1 MSLHEYPKKPG
12 ISRFVAP
19 WDTSGWYFMAEHFA
33 PGCRIY
39 SNADITVTE
48 CPEILMGCDYI
59 VTYDSATDGFDDKQ
73 EVDFFIEQ
81 TGEVYA
87 ALDADAPADFPTGF
101 ARTDLVVRTD
111 AGDTY
116 RLFMRPYARGA
127 HVHLDAFSSPGRHFF
142 VAFRPTETE
151 TKKPLPEAKRFSVA
165 ERHETRETCWFVHD
179 CFARANLSG
188 YDCRGDV
195 RVCAEADNPKRH
207 YLRLQSG
214 AGISCAC
221 ETSGQDE
228 LSMALD
234 VPAGTAALNFAGVT
248 VQLGSAQASI
258 NGQNVPDIADK
269 GYGVKEGI
277 PQLILAGA
285 SVDDV
290 YVIVLFSTFVGM
302 MQGEGASILKFVNIP
317 ISIFL
322 GIAIGLLIGVLLAYF
337 FKKMHIRDTSKVLII
352 LSISFLLVVMEDKL
366 LTPITF
372 SALIAIMFIGIGLQ
386 KKRETVAKRLSVK
399 YGKLWVAAEVFL
411 FVLVGATVNIG
422 YLGKVGVK
430 ALIVII
436 GALVFRMFGVF
447 VCLLGTSL
455 KRKER
460 LFTMLAYTPKA
471 TVQAAIGGIPLALGF
486 TCGDLVLTVAVLAI
500 VLTAPLGAF
509 AIDLSYKKLLNR

>member
-1 MSLHEYPKKPG
+1 MLLSISLILILGMFMGWICQKIKLPSLLGMLITGIVLGPYVLNLLDDSILG
-12 ISRFVAP
+12 ISAELRKIALIIILTRAGLGLDLAGLKKIGRPAVLMCFVPASFELIGMILLAP
-19 WDTSGWYFMAEHFA
+19 K
-33 PGCRIY
+33 
-39 SNADITVTE
+39 
-48 CPEILMGCDYI
+48 LMGLT
-59 VTYDSATDGFDDKQ
+59 VL
-73 EVDFFIEQ
+73 E
-81 TGEVYA
+81 A
-87 ALDADAPADFPTGF
+87 AIMGAVLAAVSPA
-101 ARTDLVVRTD
+101 VVVPRMVK
-111 AGDTY
+111 
-116 RLFMRPYARGA
+116 LM
-127 HVHLDAFSSPGRHFF
+127 
-142 VAFRPTETE
+142 
-151 TKKPLPEAKRFSVA
+151 
-165 ERHETRETCWFVHD
+165 
-179 CFARANLSG
+179 
-188 YDCRGDV
+188 
-195 RVCAEADNPKRH
+195 
-207 YLRLQSG
+207 
-214 AGISCAC
+214 
-221 ETSGQDE
+221 DE
-228 LSMALD
+228 
-234 VPAGTAALNFAGVT
+234 
-248 VQLGSAQASI
+248 
-258 NGQNVPDIADK
+258 

-366 LTPITF
+366 STPITF

-386 KKRETVAKRLSVK
+386 KKRKTVAKRLSVK

>member
-1 MSLHEYPKKPG
+1 MLLSISLILILGMFMGWICQKIKLPSLLGMLITGIVLGPYVLNLLDDSILG
-12 ISRFVAP
+12 ISAELRKIALIIILTRAGLGLDLSGLKKIGRPAVLMCFVPA
-19 WDTSGWYFMAEHFA
+19 SFELIGMILLA
-33 PGCRIY
+33 
-39 SNADITVTE
+39 SK
-48 CPEILMGCDYI
+48 LMGLT
-59 VTYDSATDGFDDKQ
+59 VL
-73 EVDFFIEQ
+73 E
-81 TGEVYA
+81 A
-87 ALDADAPADFPTGF
+87 AIMGAVLAAVSPA
-101 ARTDLVVRTD
+101 VVVPRMVK
-111 AGDTY
+111 
-116 RLFMRPYARGA
+116 LM
-127 HVHLDAFSSPGRHFF
+127 
-142 VAFRPTETE
+142 
-151 TKKPLPEAKRFSVA
+151 
-165 ERHETRETCWFVHD
+165 
-179 CFARANLSG
+179 
-188 YDCRGDV
+188 
-195 RVCAEADNPKRH
+195 
-207 YLRLQSG
+207 
-214 AGISCAC
+214 
-221 ETSGQDE
+221 DE
-228 LSMALD
+228 
-234 VPAGTAALNFAGVT
+234 
-248 VQLGSAQASI
+248 
-258 NGQNVPDIADK
+258 
-269 GYGVKEGI
+269 GYGVNEGI

-366 LTPITF
+366 STPITF

>member
-1 MSLHEYPKKPG
+1 MLLSISLILILGMFMGWICQKIKLPSLLGMLITGIVLGPYVLNLLDDSILG
-12 ISRFVAP
+12 ISAELRKIALIIILTRAGLGLDLAGLKKIGRPAVLMCFVPASFELIGMILLAP
-19 WDTSGWYFMAEHFA
+19 K
-33 PGCRIY
+33 
-39 SNADITVTE
+39 
-48 CPEILMGCDYI
+48 LMGLT
-59 VTYDSATDGFDDKQ
+59 VL
-73 EVDFFIEQ
+73 E
-81 TGEVYA
+81 A
-87 ALDADAPADFPTGF
+87 AIMGAVLAAVSPA
-101 ARTDLVVRTD
+101 VVVPRMVK
-111 AGDTY
+111 
-116 RLFMRPYARGA
+116 LM
-127 HVHLDAFSSPGRHFF
+127 
-142 VAFRPTETE
+142 
-151 TKKPLPEAKRFSVA
+151 
-165 ERHETRETCWFVHD
+165 
-179 CFARANLSG
+179 
-188 YDCRGDV
+188 
-195 RVCAEADNPKRH
+195 
-207 YLRLQSG
+207 
-214 AGISCAC
+214 
-221 ETSGQDE
+221 DE
-228 LSMALD
+228 
-234 VPAGTAALNFAGVT
+234 
-248 VQLGSAQASI
+248 
-258 NGQNVPDIADK
+258 
-269 GYGVKEGI
+269 GYGVNEGI

-302 MQGEGASILKFVNIP
+302 MQGEGASIFKFVNIP

-366 LTPITF
+366 STPITF

-386 KKRETVAKRLSVK
+386 KKRKTVAKRLSVK

>member
-1 MSLHEYPKKPG
+1 MLLSISLILILGMFMGWICQKIKLPSLLGMLITGIVLGPYVLNLLDDSILG
-12 ISRFVAP
+12 ISAELRKIALIIILTRAGLGLDLSGLKKIGRPAVLMCFVPASFELIGMILLAP
-19 WDTSGWYFMAEHFA
+19 K
-33 PGCRIY
+33 
-39 SNADITVTE
+39 
-48 CPEILMGCDYI
+48 LMGLT
-59 VTYDSATDGFDDKQ
+59 VL
-73 EVDFFIEQ
+73 E
-81 TGEVYA
+81 A
-87 ALDADAPADFPTGF
+87 AIMGAVLAAVSPA
-101 ARTDLVVRTD
+101 VVVPRMVK
-111 AGDTY
+111 
-116 RLFMRPYARGA
+116 LM
-127 HVHLDAFSSPGRHFF
+127 
-142 VAFRPTETE
+142 
-151 TKKPLPEAKRFSVA
+151 
-165 ERHETRETCWFVHD
+165 
-179 CFARANLSG
+179 
-188 YDCRGDV
+188 
-195 RVCAEADNPKRH
+195 
-207 YLRLQSG
+207 
-214 AGISCAC
+214 
-221 ETSGQDE
+221 DE
-228 LSMALD
+228 
-234 VPAGTAALNFAGVT
+234 
-248 VQLGSAQASI
+248 
-258 NGQNVPDIADK
+258 
-269 GYGVKEGI
+269 GYGVNEGI

-302 MQGEGASILKFVNIP
+302 MQGEDASILKFVNIP

-366 LTPITF
+366 STPITF

>member
-1 MSLHEYPKKPG
+1 MLLSISLILILGMFMGWICQKIKLPRLLGMLITGIVLGPYVLNLLDDSILG
-12 ISRFVAP
+12 ISAELRKIALIIILTRAGLGLDLSGLKKIGRPAVLMCFVPASFELIGMILLAP
-19 WDTSGWYFMAEHFA
+19 K
-33 PGCRIY
+33 
-39 SNADITVTE
+39 
-48 CPEILMGCDYI
+48 LMGLT
-59 VTYDSATDGFDDKQ
+59 VL
-73 EVDFFIEQ
+73 E
-81 TGEVYA
+81 A
-87 ALDADAPADFPTGF
+87 AIMGAVLAAVSPA
-101 ARTDLVVRTD
+101 VVVPRMVK
-111 AGDTY
+111 
-116 RLFMRPYARGA
+116 LM
-127 HVHLDAFSSPGRHFF
+127 
-142 VAFRPTETE
+142 
-151 TKKPLPEAKRFSVA
+151 
-165 ERHETRETCWFVHD
+165 
-179 CFARANLSG
+179 
-188 YDCRGDV
+188 
-195 RVCAEADNPKRH
+195 
-207 YLRLQSG
+207 
-214 AGISCAC
+214 
-221 ETSGQDE
+221 DE
-228 LSMALD
+228 
-234 VPAGTAALNFAGVT
+234 
-248 VQLGSAQASI
+248 
-258 NGQNVPDIADK
+258 
-269 GYGVKEGI
+269 GYGVNEGI

-366 LTPITF
+366 STPITF

-455 KRKER
+455 ERKER

>member
-1 MSLHEYPKKPG
+1 MLLSISLILILGMFMGWICQKIKLPSLLGMLITGIVLGPYVLNLLDDSILG
-12 ISRFVAP
+12 ISAELRKIALIIILTRAGLGLDLSGLKKIGRPAVLMCFVPASFELIGMILLAP
-19 WDTSGWYFMAEHFA
+19 K
-33 PGCRIY
+33 
-39 SNADITVTE
+39 
-48 CPEILMGCDYI
+48 LMGLT
-59 VTYDSATDGFDDKQ
+59 VL
-73 EVDFFIEQ
+73 E
-81 TGEVYA
+81 A
-87 ALDADAPADFPTGF
+87 AIMGAVLAAVSPA
-101 ARTDLVVRTD
+101 VVVPRMVKLMD
-111 AGDTY
+111 
-116 RLFMRPYARGA
+116 
-127 HVHLDAFSSPGRHFF
+127 
-142 VAFRPTETE
+142 
-151 TKKPLPEAKRFSVA
+151 
-165 ERHETRETCWFVHD
+165 ER
-179 CFARANLSG
+179 
-188 YDCRGDV
+188 
-195 RVCAEADNPKRH
+195 
-207 YLRLQSG
+207 
-214 AGISCAC
+214 
-221 ETSGQDE
+221 
-228 LSMALD
+228 
-234 VPAGTAALNFAGVT
+234 
-248 VQLGSAQASI
+248 
-258 NGQNVPDIADK
+258 
-269 GYGVKEGI
+269 YGVNEGI

-337 FKKMHIRDTSKVLII
+337 FKKIHIRDTSKVLII

-366 LTPITF
+366 STPITF